1 MDNNHKSTMK
11 SISKL
16 ISKSSQSFFSAFLE
30 DSEDKKSKSKEREAI
45 LKKLQVAAAKK
56 SLVVLQLK
64 EVASSPKFET
74 VSGWVVSKSISDN
87 IMLKVQGDS
96 QQIRMIAVEHI
107 KKVSSLATTDERQI
121 K

>member
-16 ISKSSQSFFSAFLE
+16 ISQSSQSFFSAFLD
-30 DSEDKKSKSKEREAI
+30 DSKDKQSKNKEREEI
-45 LKKLQVAAAKK
+45 FKKLQVASAQK

-64 EVASSPKFET
+64 EVPTSQKFET
-74 VSGWVVSKSISDN
+74 VSGWILTKNIGDS
-87 IMLKVQGDS
+87 IMLRLQEDN
-96 QQIRMIAVEHI
+96 QQIRMITVEHI
-107 KKVSSLATTDERQI
+107 KKVSTLSKNDKRLI

>member
-1 MDNNHKSTMK
+1 MDNDHKSTMK

-16 ISKSSQSFFSAFLE
+16 ISQSSQSFFSAFLD
-30 DSEDKKSKSKEREAI
+30 DSKDKQNKSEERESL
-45 LKKLQVAAAKK
+45 LKKLQLAAAKK

-64 EVASSPKFET
+64 EVPTSQKFET
-74 VSGWVVSKSISDN
+74 VSGWIISKAISDS
-87 IMLKVQGDS
+87 IMLRMQGDS

-107 KKVSSLATTDERQI
+107 KKVSTLTKSDERQI